1 MPEPLFTRRFVG
13 MWVFAFITFF
23 SAFQLLPVIPRH
35 IVALGGTKAQAGWFL
50 SVYTFASALAAPV
63 MGTIA
68 DQLGRKRMLVSAS
81 VLFAVFSVLYA
92 VVEHIPLL
100 LVIALVHGC
109 LWSGLMSS
117 SSAIMSGYIPEARR
131 TQGLAY
137 WGVASTAA
145 IGVAPLAG
153 LLIQEYGG
161 WRMLCGE
168 LAGLSLIMFVWSSR
182 LDVEQPAR
190 IKGLPSIR
198 TAWDWRVIK
207 AAAALAVIAFGYGG
221 MTSYVAL
228 LSAERHIEPP
238 WLFFTVYAMAI
249 ILIRVFTSHL
259 GDRYGPKPVLYPS
272 FAVIPFSFVMLAIAR
287 TPWQIGLSGALFGIG
302 LGAAYPAFANF
313 ILTNTDPSQRA
324 RSFGSIV
331 WAFDTGIG
339 SGSLLIG
346 AMAQR
351 WGYGRAFGVAAAIS
365 CVAIPIF
372 VAASRAFAGTA
383 VAQQ

>member
-1 MPEPLFTRRFVG
+1 MSEAPLFTRRFVG

-35 IVALGGTKAQAGWFL
+35 IIAIGGTKAQAGWFL

-68 DQLGRKRMLVSAS
+68 DQIGRKRMLLSAS
-81 VLFAVFSVLYA
+81 LLFAVFSALYA
-92 VVEHIPLL
+92 VIVNIPLL
-100 LVIALVHGC
+100 LLIGLVHGS

-117 SSAIMSGYIPEARR
+117 ASAIMSGYIPESRR
-131 TQGLAY
+131 TQGLAL
-137 WGVASTAA
+137 WGLASTAA
-145 IGVAPLAG
+145 IGVAPFAG

-161 WRMLCGE
+161 WTMLCVE
-168 LAGLSLIMFVWSSR
+168 LVVLSLIMFAWAWR
-182 LDVEQPAR
+182 LEVDQPQRVA
-190 IKGLPSIR
+190 GVPSIR
-198 TAWDWRVIK
+198 EAWDWRVIK
-207 AAAALAVIAFGYGG
+207 TAAAMAVIAFGYGG
-221 MTSYVAL
+221 TTSYVAL
-228 LSAERHIEPP
+228 LSEERRITPP
-238 WLFFTVYAMAI
+238 WLFFFVYAMAI
-249 ILIRVFTSHL
+249 VAVRVFTSHL
-259 GDRYGPKPVLYPS
+259 WDRFGYKLILYPS
-272 FAVIPFSFVMLAIAR
+272 FALIPFSFAVLAIADSR
-287 TPWQIGLSGALFGIG
+287 ADIILSGILFGIG

-313 ILTNTDPSQRA
+313 ILTNTDERHRA

-351 WGYGRAFGVAAAIS
+351 WGYARAFGVAAVIS

-372 VAASRAFAGTA
+372 IAASRSFSQAEPA
-383 VAQQ
+383 